1 MPARDLSEF
10 DVGCF
15 SFFPMSDLSALQTR
29 IGYTFK
35 NADLLRLALTHP
47 SIAHEAGT
55 HIQTN
60 QRLEYLGDAVLQLI
74 LTRALYD
81 KFPDYGEGPLTKARA
96 TLVNRRMLAVHGRT
110 IGLHEHL
117 ILSRGEEQTGGRQR
131 PSAIADAFEA
141 LIGALF
147 MDGGL
152 DAAKLFVLSEFAEYV
167 SELAKLPSIDN
178 PKGELQE
185 LLQAKSA
192 EAPEYQLLSAHGPD
206 HDRVFE
212 CSVHHGGVEL
222 ARGSG
227 KSKKE
232 AESAAAL
239 AAYQVLKEKA
249 KAESAKPE

>member
-1 MPARDLSEF
+1 
-10 DVGCF
+10 
-15 SFFPMSDLSALQTR
+15 MSDLTSLQAR
-29 IGYTFK
+29 LGYTFQ
-35 NADLLRLALTHP
+35 NVELLRLAVTHP

-60 QRLEYLGDAVLQLI
+60 QRLEFLGDAVLQLI

-81 KFPDYGEGPLTKARA
+81 KFPEYGEGPLTKARA
-96 TLVNRRMLAVHGRT
+96 TLVNRRMLAGHGRA
-110 IGLHEHL
+110 IDLQEHL

-141 LIGALF
+141 VIGALF

-152 DAAKLFVLSEFAEYV
+152 EAAKSFVLAEFAEYV
-167 SELAKLPSIDN
+167 SELAELPSIDN

-185 LLQAKSA
+185 LLQATST
-192 EAPEYQLLSAHGPD
+192 EAPQYQVLNASGPD
-206 HDRVFE
+206 HDRNFE
-212 CSVHHGGVEL
+212 CSVRHGGVEL

-232 AESAAAL
+232 AESNAAL
-239 AAYQVLKEKA
+239 AAYQLLKA
-249 KAESAKPE
+249 RQQPAS

>member
-1 MPARDLSEF
+1 MRDLSE
-10 DVGCF
+10 
-15 SFFPMSDLSALQTR
+15 LQSR
-29 IGYTFK
+29 LGYTFK
-35 NADLLRLALTHP
+35 NVELLRLALTHP

-60 QRLEYLGDAVLQLI
+60 QRLEFLGDAVLQLT

-96 TLVNRRMLAVHGRT
+96 TLVNRRMLAEHGRT
-110 IGLHEHL
+110 VGLQEHL

-141 LIGALF
+141 VVGALF

-152 DAAKLFVLSEFAEYV
+152 EAAKSFVLCEFAEYV
-167 SELAKLPSIDN
+167 SDLASLPSIDN

-185 LLQAKSA
+185 LLQTTST
-192 EAPEYQLLSAHGPD
+192 EAPEYHLLNSTGPD
-206 HDRVFE
+206 HDRFFE
-212 CSVHHGGVEL
+212 CSVTHGGSEL
-222 ARGSG
+222 GRGSG

-232 AESAAAL
+232 AESNAAL
-239 AAYQVLKEKA
+239 AAYEKLKAQEKA
-249 KAESAKPE
+249 E